1 MAQAAEAGHCVLIK
15 KHHRVNCLPF
25 WVGPGPLWFSPRSFP
40 SQFSCYVFKLHEGE
54 KKYDS
59 KVFCP
64 KSQDPH
70 TPEKEI
76 RANPSLNFNLGSFFP
91 LFESL
96 LGITSSIFFRAFNY
110 KFVDE
115 KNYTE
120 FSFKA
125 FRCEIIS
132 HTNPGCINLALNNPA
147 LLNFQ
152 SRI

>member
-1 MAQAAEAGHCVLIK
+1 MTVKYFAQNHKIPIPQK
-15 KHHRVNCLPF
+15 
-25 WVGPGPLWFSPRSFP
+25 
-40 SQFSCYVFKLHEGE
+40 
-54 KKYDS
+54 
-59 KVFCP
+59 
-64 KSQDPH
+64 
-70 TPEKEI
+70 KEI

-96 LGITSSIFFRAFNY
+96 LGITSSILFRAFNY

-125 FRCEIIS
+125 FRCEIRS
-132 HTNPGCINLALNNPA
+132 HTNPGYINLALNNPA

-152 SRI
+152 S